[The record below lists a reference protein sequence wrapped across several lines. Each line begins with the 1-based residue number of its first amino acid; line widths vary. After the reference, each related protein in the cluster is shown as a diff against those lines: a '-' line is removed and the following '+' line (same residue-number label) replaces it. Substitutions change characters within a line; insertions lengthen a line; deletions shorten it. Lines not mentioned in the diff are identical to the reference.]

1 MKIQILKTRTYNA
14 RHFLKR
20 PGPSSSK
27 LIEFKQKRLGPLG
40 TFQSQKP

>member
-14 RHFLKR
+14 RHFKK